1 MKIDPTAQSE
11 KGSVLIT
18 CIVTITILTMICAT
32 SLYITSQ
39 NANSGMQ
46 TASWQLALAGAESA
60 VDSAYNAL
68 NTNQWTGWQK
78 VSGITSLPTAEPT
91 AGSTATSV
99 PSPAPN
105 FEYNYYLPPALSL
118 QGEGASTVSSWVTV
132 DTANLPKDKNG
143 NQWYRIRATGI
154 AAAAGPRRV
163 SNQKL
168 DNDLRKLSL
177 FADRNAPGTSVTPR
191 ATRTIEVIASAV
203 AKSIWVRGITLR
215 DWINMSGGG
224 VIDSFDSSNPFKS
237 STINGVAGQYD
248 ILKRQSNGDVGTAN
262 SLNSDLRST
271 YVYGDLQYSGPAVKN
286 TLNVQGTISTPFN
299 PTIPTVSAP
308 NWASGTYTSLGSGN
322 PVILTSGTKTNPA
335 RYKINGDMTVSGGN
349 VLTINNLNGTSGDN
363 YIEIWV
369 TGKYTISG
377 SGYVDQN
384 TLVHSDWYVGSN
396 ITTSGD
402 SYNNR
407 SGIASNVNFVGYGT
421 NNTLTVSGSA
431 TFVGTINAPAYRVTV
446 SGSGGISGALIGD
459 TLTISGGAGLHYDE
473 ALNINGNSNILGNY
487 SYASWFE
494 DNSLPVRG
502 ITY

>member
-1 MKIDPTAQSE
+1 
-11 KGSVLIT
+11 
-18 CIVTITILTMICAT
+18 
-32 SLYITSQ
+32 
-39 NANSGMQ
+39 
-46 TASWQLALAGAESA
+46 
-60 VDSAYNAL
+60 
-68 NTNQWTGWQK
+68 
-78 VSGITSLPTAEPT
+78 
-91 AGSTATSV
+91 
-99 PSPAPN
+99 
-105 FEYNYYLPPALSL
+105 
-118 QGEGASTVSSWVTV
+118 
-132 DTANLPKDKNG
+132 
-143 NQWYRIRATGI
+143 
-154 AAAAGPRRV
+154 
-163 SNQKL
+163 
-168 DNDLRKLSL
+168 
-177 FADRNAPGTSVTPR
+177 
-191 ATRTIEVIASAV
+191 
-203 AKSIWVRGITLR
+203 
-215 DWINMSGGG
+215 
-224 VIDSFDSSNPFKS
+224 
-237 STINGVAGQYD
+237 
-248 ILKRQSNGDVGTAN
+248 
-262 SLNSDLRST
+262 
-271 YVYGDLQYSGPAVKN
+271 VKN

-299 PTIPTVSAP
+299 PTIPSVSAP

-322 PVILTSGTKTNPA
+322 PVTLTSGTKTNPA

-384 TLVHSDWYVGSN
+384 TLVHSDWYVGNN

-407 SGIASNVNFVGYGT
+407 SGVASNVNFVGYGT

-431 TFVGTINAPAYRVTV
+431 AFVGTINAPAYKVTV